1 MTKNCLHYKSLLIPL
16 NEKYAYEVGKL
27 LAKSNLTLACGG
39 LGGVMEAASEGCKKE
54 GGTTIGILPGLNP
67 SESNQWIDIPICT
80 GLGYARNV
88 IVARTGLVVI
98 AIGGAY
104 GTLSEIAYALAED
117 KPVIGLNTWEIMK
130 NNSFDNKITRANNA
144 QDAVQKTLEKIA
156 GKG

>member
-1 MTKNCLHYKSLLIPL
+1 MIVSVIGESIATPL

-39 LGGVMEAASEGCKKE
+39 LGGVMEA
-54 GGTTIGILPGLNP
+54 GTTIGILPGLNP